1 MKSVKIC
8 GIISEY
14 NPFHKGHYLH
24 ICKTKKLLGVD
35 TCVICCMSG
44 NYTQRGEASIIP
56 KHLRAKAAVLN
67 GADLVIEIPTCY
79 SLLSAEGFAKAGVYI
94 LDSLGIVT
102 DLSFGAESDN
112 IEELFEVAKLITDH
126 EIVQKTLLHL
136 KSGISYAAAREKALY
151 ERIKD
156 KSNIITKPNN
166 ILGIEYL
173 KALISLDSSIEPH
186 SVSRIGA
193 AHDEPHAFD
202 GLMSASGI
210 RSLIK
215 GGSTEKAAEFMPLSS
230 YEILLDAVKNGIC
243 MSDTPYFERNMFSYL
258 LRLLPDDFSKYPD
271 VSEGLEHRIYKAIQS
286 STSVAQALEKIRSKR
301 YPLSRIR
308 RILLRAYL
316 GLTSEYNI
324 NPPEYCRVLA
334 FNDQGK
340 KLLADMRKKSS
351 IPIIT
356 KPAHISQISKTAD
369 MSFSKESFCTDIY
382 FTSLPN
388 AQDYLPGIDWRTKT
402 III

>member
-1 MKSVKIC
+1 MKIC

-136 KSGISYAAAREKALY
+136 KSGISYVK
-151 ERIKD
+151 K
-156 KSNIITKPNN
+156 
-166 ILGIEYL
+166 
-173 KALISLDSSIEPH
+173 H
-186 SVSRIGA
+186 
-193 AHDEPHAFD
+193 
-202 GLMSASGI
+202 
-210 RSLIK
+210 
-215 GGSTEKAAEFMPLSS
+215 FM
-230 YEILLDAVKNGIC
+230 
-243 MSDTPYFERNMFSYL
+243 
-258 LRLLPDDFSKYPD
+258 
-271 VSEGLEHRIYKAIQS
+271 
-286 STSVAQALEKIRSKR
+286 
-301 YPLSRIR
+301 
-308 RILLRAYL
+308 
-316 GLTSEYNI
+316 
-324 NPPEYCRVLA
+324 
-334 FNDQGK
+334 
-340 KLLADMRKKSS
+340 
-351 IPIIT
+351 
-356 KPAHISQISKTAD
+356 
-369 MSFSKESFCTDIY
+369 KE
-382 FTSLPN
+382 
-388 AQDYLPGIDWRTKT
+388 
-402 III
+402 